1 MKLTLEEAKTIYNYL
16 SREWLHYD
24 DQAELRL
31 IVKKIGQYIEI
42 QEIVEDEIRAYVDDD
57 EGRTN

>member
-57 EGRTN
+57 EG